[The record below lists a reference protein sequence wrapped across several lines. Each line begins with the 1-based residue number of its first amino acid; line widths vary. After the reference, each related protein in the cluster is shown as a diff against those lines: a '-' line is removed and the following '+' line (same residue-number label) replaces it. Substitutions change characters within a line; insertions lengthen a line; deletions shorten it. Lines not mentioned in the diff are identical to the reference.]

1 MQDIFSQY
9 NIELSEQE
17 IQKFQRFL
25 TIFEETNSQINLS
38 AIRDREWII
47 EKHFVDSLYLPVFF
61 DIEPNTKIADMGTGG
76 WFPGIPL
83 AITHP
88 DVDFTLIDSVGKK
101 QKCVE
106 DFATELKLQ
115 NVTTLTW
122 RAEDIGQTPAYRQQF
137 DMVVSRATAYFPTLL
152 EYTLPLLKVWGI
164 LAAYKL
170 TDKQEFASTKKA
182 LHRLGGKI
190 YKIKNYT
197 LAGQERSIVFIEKIS
212 KTPEKYPRRV
222 WEPLK
227 TPIL

>member
-88 DVDFTLIDSVGKK
+88 EVEFTLIDSVAKK
-101 QKCVE
+101 QKCV
-106 DFATELKLQ
+106 DIFAQELNLT
-115 NVTTLTW
+115 NISTITW
-122 RAEDIGQTPAYRQQF
+122 RAEDIGHEPEYREQF

-170 TDKQEFASTKKA
+170 TDKQEFTSTKKA

-190 YKIKNYT
+190 YKIKNYR
-197 LAGQERSIVFIEKIS
+197 LAGQERSIVFIEKIAS
-212 KTPEKYPRRV
+212 THQKYPRKV
-222 WEPLK
+222 WIPLK
-227 TPIL
+227 EPII